1 MLRKKFAPPV
11 AIPNRPVNPRPRDQ
25 QPLPERDRTL
35 AALRYHFA
43 LHWLDRGCGTLE
55 HFVLL
60 AQHLVVA
67 RALGKLGCRG
77 IPERTL
83 AAADE
88 AVTKWTRH
96 GLETGQFRVD
106 IAAFAAIQ
114 RFLLVHDEQFE
125 AASSAAVSVALA
137 DLREVCNPV
146 HRPPVIPFANRV

>member
-1 MLRKKFAPPV
+1 M
-11 AIPNRPVNPRPRDQ
+11 
-25 QPLPERDRTL
+25 
-35 AALRYHFA
+35 
-43 LHWLDRGCGTLE
+43 
-55 HFVLL
+55 L

-67 RALGKLGCRG
+67 RALGKLGCQC

-106 IAAFAAIQ
+106 IAAFAAIHG
-114 RFLLVHDEQFE
+114 FLLAHDEQLK

-146 HRPPVIPFANRV
+146 HRSPVIPFANGM